1 MRLIFY
7 ALVIFAIYWLL
18 RSFLKSKPKK
28 KASSQLS
35 PKIEDEL
42 VKDPMCGIYIPKQ
55 KAIRAKIGGK
65 VYYFCSQRCKEE
77 YTKQQ
82 EVKK

>member
-7 ALVIFAIYWLL
+7 TLVIFAIYWLI
-18 RSFLKSKPKK
+18 RSLLKPKPKK
-28 KASSQLS
+28 KINSQL
-35 PKIEDEL
+35 PPQIEDEL

-55 KAIRAKIGGK
+55 KAITAKIGGK

-77 YTKQQ
+77 YTKRQ

>member
-7 ALVIFAIYWLL
+7 TLVIFAIYWLL

-28 KASSQLS
+28 KASSQLPS
-35 PKIEDEL
+35 QIEDEL

-55 KAIRAKIGGK
+55 KAITAKIGGK
-65 VYYFCSQRCKEE
+65 VYYFCSQKCKEE
-77 YTKQQ
+77 YTKRQ